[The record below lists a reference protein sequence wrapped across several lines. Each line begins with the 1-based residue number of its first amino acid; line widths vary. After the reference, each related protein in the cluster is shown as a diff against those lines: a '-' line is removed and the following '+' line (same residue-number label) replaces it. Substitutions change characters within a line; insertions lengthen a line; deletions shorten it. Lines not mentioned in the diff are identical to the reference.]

1 MLTFKL
7 NGNILEVIETTMTF
21 HQDLKSYWYYDLVS
35 WRKSSTG
42 RQGAMID
49 RDIEPW
55 QIEWIKKHYYSKVGL
70 TSDLGAV

>member
-21 HQDLKSYWYYDLVS
+21 NNTLKSYWYYDIIN

-42 RQGAMID
+42 RQGAKID
-49 RDIEPW
+49 RDIEPR

-70 TSDLGAV
+70 TT

>member
-7 NGNILEVIETTMTF
+7 NDNILEVVETSMSFTQT
-21 HQDLKSYWYYDLVS
+21 LKSYWYYDIVS

-42 RQGAMID
+42 EAGAVID

-55 QIEWIKKHYYSKVGL
+55 QIEWIKKYYFPKVGL
-70 TSDLGAV
+70 TTESIAV

>member
-7 NGNILEVIETTMTF
+7 NDNILEIIETTHTF
-21 HQDLKSYWYYDLVS
+21 NQTYKSYWYYDIIN

-42 RQGAMID
+42 QQGSKID

-55 QIEWIKKHYYSKVGL
+55 QIEWVKKHYFPKVGL
-70 TSDLGAV
+70 TTESITV

>member
-1 MLTFKL
+1 MLSFNL
-7 NGNILEVIETTMTF
+7 NGTILEVVESTLGHNTT
-21 HQDLKSYWYYDLVS
+21 LKSYWYYDLVS

-55 QIEWIKKHYYSKVGL
+55 QIEWIKQHYFPKIGL
-70 TSDLGAV
+70 TSDLVAV

>member
-1 MLTFKL
+1 MLSFNL
-7 NGNILEVIETTMTF
+7 NGTILEVVETTMTF

-42 RQGAMID
+42 RPGAMID

-55 QIEWIKKHYYSKVGL
+55 QIEWIKQHYFPKIGL
-70 TSDLGAV
+70 TSDLVVV

>member
-1 MLTFKL
+1 MLSFNL
-7 NGNILEVIETTMTF
+7 NGTILEVVESTLDFNAT
-21 HQDLKSYWYYDLVS
+21 LKSYWYYDLVS

-55 QIEWIKKHYYSKVGL
+55 QIEWIKQHYFPKIGL
-70 TSDLGAV
+70 TSDLVAV

>member
-1 MLTFKL
+1 
-7 NGNILEVIETTMTF
+7 
-21 HQDLKSYWYYDLVS
+21 VS

-42 RQGAMID
+42 KQGAKID

-70 TSDLGAV
+70 TSDLVAV